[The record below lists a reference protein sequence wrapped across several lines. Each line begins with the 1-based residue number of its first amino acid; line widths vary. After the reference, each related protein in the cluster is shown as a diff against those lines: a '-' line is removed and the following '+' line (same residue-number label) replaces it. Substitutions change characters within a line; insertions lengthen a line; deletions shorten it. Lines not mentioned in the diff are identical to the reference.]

1 MAKRLCLLEKMKGV
15 SRMTNQE
22 KYELKQEM
30 IEHVEDGRD
39 VKFVVDYYKGIWAD
53 TTIRRYFKVAQEIV
67 RERKQ

>member
-1 MAKRLCLLEKMKGV
+1 
-15 SRMTNQE
+15 MTNQE